1 MSKDPWRDEGQ
12 GVGLE
17 RPVGS
22 IRPPRVEQRTDLQEA
37 LEILWRYKWSILVI
51 TLLTVAV
58 ALFVSSR
65 QTPVYESKASVLVT
79 PIDLGTGAIP
89 EVPNLPTEAELMSS
103 VLIADIVA
111 DNLKIQADPRDLL
124 ANLSVDQPTDTEILE
139 VTYRDSVPVEA
150 RRLATGFAQAYLQ
163 YRRATATEK
172 VTKAAQALQVE
183 LDALQRRLEAIEKEL
198 ARLADDEPGRG
209 ALESE
214 QAILQNLILQA
225 QLDRLDL
232 PDEITVGRIIQPA
245 STPSSPVS
253 PNHFVNG
260 LFGLFAGL
268 ALGIGLA
275 FLRDRMSGRLRS
287 PEEAE
292 DYLGAPVLGAIP
304 QVPEWHRRKQTFLV
318 TRAKWQSPASEA
330 YRILRTNVLAAAS
343 TLGTKSIVVTSAHA
357 GEGKSA
363 TVANLGI
370 VLARAGKR
378 VSMVSADLRRPRL
391 HEFFRQDGSVGLVD
405 VLAGRVPLDGAVKMI
420 TLPTPAALDLSTVSL
435 AILPSGRVPEDPAEL
450 LTSET
455 MKRVLSELERT
466 SDIVLIDV
474 PPALPVTDALIVA
487 SVADGVLL
495 VIGPKGDTRSS
506 VMSAR
511 QQLDKVG
518 ARVLGGVLNGPDASS
533 MSSYTYSY

>member
-12 GVGLE
+12 GVGPE
-17 RPVGS
+17 RPVRSVG
-22 IRPPRVEQRTDLQEA
+22 PPRVEQRTDLQEA

-163 YRRATATEK
+163 YRRTTATEK

-183 LDALQRRLEAIEKEL
+183 LGALQRRLEAIEKEL

-292 DYLGAPVLGAIP
+292 DYLGAPLLGAIP